1 MFLGWIERK
10 AVVAYG
16 KMSAVEIINRRNRL
30 RKAIRSEGS
39 PKIQE
44 AWDAYEEVLDFD
56 LMNHRGGPDGVDE
69 SN

>member
-1 MFLGWIERK
+1 
-10 AVVAYG
+10 VVAYG
-16 KMSAVEIINRRNRL
+16 KMSAAEIINRRNRL
-30 RKAIRSEGS
+30 RRAIRSEGS

-56 LMNHRGGPDGVDE
+56 LMSHRGGSSGIDD

>member
-1 MFLGWIERK
+1 VFLDWIGRK

-16 KMSAVEIINRRNRL
+16 KMSAAEIINRRNRL
-30 RKAIRSEGS
+30 RRAIRSEGS

-56 LMNHRGGPDGVDE
+56 LMSHRGGSSGIDD